1 MNKVIIIGNLAAD
14 PEAHTTQS
22 GIARSTFKVAVQRK
36 YKNADGQREA
46 DFLTV
51 VAWRQT
57 ADFCNQYLKKGR
69 KVAVEG
75 SIQTR
80 SYDAQDGSKRYVT
93 EIIADSVE
101 ALGGANTDNGPT
113 PPPSRADKPAE
124 ERDAGSDVE
133 EKPESKDSDD
143 GCSAVPIGGSPSWLS
158 VLIPGIICF
167 FRRKRV

>member
-1 MNKVIIIGNLAAD
+1 MNKVIITGNLAND

-22 GIARSTFKVAVQRK
+22 GIARSTFRVAVQRRFA
-36 YKNADGQREA
+36 NAQGQREA

-57 ADFCNQYLKKGR
+57 ADFCNKYLAKGR

-93 EIIADSVE
+93 EIIADHVE
-101 ALGGANTDNGPT
+101 ALTSANADNGPA
-113 PPPSRADKPAE
+113 PPPSREDRQPE
-124 ERDAGSDVE
+124 EPENEDFTEVE
-133 EKPESKDSDD
+133 DD
-143 GCSAVPIGGSPSWLS
+143 DLP
-158 VLIPGIICF
+158 F
-167 FRRKRV
+167 

>member
-1 MNKVIIIGNLAAD
+1 MNKVILIGNLCD
-14 PEAHTTQS
+14 NPEAFTTQS
-22 GIARSTFKVAVQRK
+22 GIARSTFRVAVQRRFA
-36 YKNADGQREA
+36 NAQGVREA

-57 ADFCNQYLKKGR
+57 AEFCNRYLIKGR

-101 ALGGANTDNGPT
+101 ALTPKGESDGRPADAPGAPPEPPRQQRMDMAPGGDFQ
-113 PPPSRADKPAE
+113 E
-124 ERDAGSDVE
+124 V
-133 EKPESKDSDD
+133 DD
-143 GCSAVPIGGSPSWLS
+143 ELP
-158 VLIPGIICF
+158 F
-167 FRRKRV
+167 